1 MRIHG
6 LLIVS
11 VVFLTACGGP
21 GSGDGATPG
30 QGASQSTTDAPEV
43 NAEEAAAMLDAFEG
57 LGGDSTDTTSDSPPT
72 QHAALMQDSVEGK
85 YNELSENEQYILLR
99 KGTERAGTGQ
109 LLNNES
115 TGTYI
120 CRQCNAALFTSEHK
134 FDSHCGW
141 PSFDDEI
148 EGAVR
153 RQADSDG
160 SGRTEILCSNCG
172 GHLGHVFLGERQTEN
187 NTRHCVNSV
196 SMGFVPASEE
206 LPAKID
212 G

>member
-1 MRIHG
+1 MRING
-6 LLIVS
+6 LPIASLF
-11 VVFLTACGGP
+11 FLAACGGP
-21 GSGDGATPG
+21 GSGDGPAPG
-30 QGASQSTTDAPEV
+30 QGAAESSPDATEV
-43 NAEEAAAMLDAFEG
+43 NPEEADATLDAHND
-57 LGGDSTDTTSDSPPT
+57 LGDDSTGSITDSPAT
-72 QHAALMQDSVEGK
+72 QHTALMQNSVDGK
-85 YNELSENEQYILLR
+85 YNELSENEQYIILR

-109 LLNNES
+109 LLNNKS
-115 TGTYI
+115 TGTYT

-153 RQADSDG
+153 RQTDADG
-160 SGRTEILCSNCG
+160 SGRIEIVCSNCD
-172 GHLGHVFLGERQTEN
+172 GHLGHVFLGEQQTEKD
-187 NTRHCVNSV
+187 TRHCVNSV
-196 SMGFVPASEE
+196 SMSFVPAGEE

>member
-11 VVFLTACGGP
+11 IVCLTACGGP
-21 GSGDGATPG
+21 SSGDGTTAG
-30 QGASQSTTDAPEV
+30 QGARESTDDATEV

-57 LGGDSTDTTSDSPPT
+57 LGGGSTEPTSDSPTT
-72 QHAALMQDSVEGK
+72 QHAALMQNSVEGK

-99 KGTERAGTGQ
+99 KGTELEGTGQ
-109 LLNNES
+109 LLNNKS

-120 CRQCNAALFTSEHK
+120 CRQCNAALYSSEHK

-153 RQADSDG
+153 RQADADG
-160 SGRTEILCSNCG
+160 SGRIEIVCSNCD
-172 GHLGHVFLGERQTEN
+172 GHLGHVFLGELQTEKD
-187 NTRHCVNSV
+187 TRHCVNSV
-196 SMGFVPASEE
+196 SMDFVPAAEE